1 MDDYLINTEA
11 FKLNQ
16 ADFIIRL
23 LVSLGIGAI
32 IGLERE
38 HSAMKEKVEV
48 FAGIR
53 TFIFVALLGFIA
65 GMTFYLLSPLVYAG
79 ILLAVIILTGVS
91 YWITA
96 SKGDIGATTEF
107 SALAVFFLG
116 TLSLLGLITASLAIT
131 VVMVVLLSVK
141 LQLRAIVGKITA
153 EELYA
158 FIRFV
163 VVALLIFPF
172 LPDTNLGPYN
182 VINPREIGWVII
194 LTSGLGFGGYILIR
208 FLGAN
213 RGILLSGIL
222 GGLVSS
228 TAVTWVFCKEK

>member
-65 GMTFYLLSPLVYAG
+65 GMTFYPLSP
-79 ILLAVIILTGVS
+79 S
-91 YWITA
+91 
-96 SKGDIGATTEF
+96 
-107 SALAVFFLG
+107 
-116 TLSLLGLITASLAIT
+116 
-131 VVMVVLLSVK
+131 
-141 LQLRAIVGKITA
+141 
-153 EELYA
+153 
-158 FIRFV
+158 
-163 VVALLIFPF
+163 
-172 LPDTNLGPYN
+172 
-182 VINPREIGWVII
+182 
-194 LTSGLGFGGYILIR
+194 
-208 FLGAN
+208 
-213 RGILLSGIL
+213 
-222 GGLVSS
+222 
-228 TAVTWVFCKEK
+228 

>member
-38 HSAMKEKVEV
+38 YSAMKEKVEV

-79 ILLAVIILTGVS
+79 ILPAVISPTIALNCSLTDSNTTITTVMARLAVIKPSKDKVPRKK
-91 YWITA
+91 TA
-96 SKGDIGATTEF
+96 N
-107 SALAVFFLG
+107 
-116 TLSLLGLITASLAIT
+116 
-131 VVMVVLLSVK
+131 
-141 LQLRAIVGKITA
+141 A
-153 EELYA
+153 ENS
-158 FIRFV
+158 
-163 VVALLIFPF
+163 VVAPISPLDAVIQY
-172 LPDTNLGPYN
+172 DTPVN
-182 VINPREIGWVII
+182 II
-194 LTSGLGFGGYILIR
+194 TTSNITYQYR
-208 FLGAN
+208 
-213 RGILLSGIL
+213 SGR
-222 GGLVSS
+222 
-228 TAVTWVFCKEK
+228 TCNM

>member
-1 MDDYLINTEA
+1 MDDYLINTDA
-11 FKLNQ
+11 FQLAQ

-32 IGLERE
+32 VGLERE
-38 HSAMKEKVEV
+38 HSAMKDKVQA

-65 GMTFYLLSPLVYAG
+65 GMTYFLLSPLVYAG

-131 VVMVVLLSVK
+131 VVMVVL
-141 LQLRAIVGKITA
+141 
-153 EELYA
+153 
-158 FIRFV
+158 
-163 VVALLIFPF
+163 P
-172 LPDTNLGPYN
+172 
-182 VINPREIGWVII
+182 
-194 LTSGLGFGGYILIR
+194 
-208 FLGAN
+208 
-213 RGILLSGIL
+213 
-222 GGLVSS
+222 
-228 TAVTWVFCKEK
+228 